1 MELDR
6 ARKFLHS
13 IENEEQKQESE
24 STGSLSSNSRSSL
37 QRVSPFFPPLCVFIS
52 KRLILS
58 FFDSSSDKLTWPL
71 VDTGSSVK
79 FVHLDRCYYKEKPY
93 CIRFFTILA
102 SINFNLISHWS
113 DQFVFVFLT
122 FELFLFF

>member
-37 QRVSPFFPPLCVFIS
+37 QRVSPFFPL
-52 KRLILS
+52 
-58 FFDSSSDKLTWPL
+58 
-71 VDTGSSVK
+71 
-79 FVHLDRCYYKEKPY
+79 
-93 CIRFFTILA
+93 
-102 SINFNLISHWS
+102 
-113 DQFVFVFLT
+113 FVFLSRKD
-122 FELFLFF
+122 